1 MYNLVS
7 ADKCKVIDIKNGTI
21 YRTLDRPTYFG
32 EKKTTIKS
40 EERGSFW
47 LAEGLRLMVYRN
59 A

>member
-32 EKKTTIKS
+32 EKKNNDKVRRT
-40 EERGSFW
+40 RQL
-47 LAEGLRLMVYRN
+47 LAGGRTATHGV
-59 A
+59 